1 MNTTRKRSWML
12 VPIILA
18 STLIGAWAL
27 VDRHEQRAV
36 DGITGNM
43 QTICVG
49 RFLIDLPEKAQIEL
63 RQVRIDGFDIAA
75 FDETKEEFHKRV
87 ADREAQLKAKPDWR
101 GGDKNL
107 ESARDVQ
114 TGSGLIGKIFMHSR
128 TVDEGTQSD
137 GLGGVERYRYEGM
150 STEALVHA
158 RGISIDL
165 SSENRALKWKEDL
178 PRLVK
183 QLVANPD
190 NRIPTE
196 SGFCMDRAYVRDPLR
211 PDQLEQIIMFAKLPN
226 YPDIEFLLIVAAGL
240 HPESQGL
247 LERNKASN
255 AHMLMAEMGHVSTLR
270 GASRTIG
277 GIAGD
282 ELVERVIED
291 NSATVYSFW
300 WEVNGTEDNV
310 FIPHLSLTMDTGKG
324 NHGPIPSS
332 LSEDVALRL
341 WDKISS
347 SIRVRPSVAANAIPT
362 QARLIPAS
370 ASSPDRAPPPR

>member
-1 MNTTRKRSWML
+1 ML

-18 STLIGAWAL
+18 STIIGAWAV
-27 VDRHEQRAV
+27 VDRHERRAV

-49 RFLIDLPEKAQIEL
+49 RFLIDMPEKAQIKL

-75 FDETKEEFHKRV
+75 FDETKEDFHKRV

-107 ESARDVQ
+107 ESASEVRTD
-114 TGSGLIGKIFMHSR
+114 SGLIGKIFMHSR

-211 PDQLEQIIMFAKLPN
+211 PDQLEQIIMFAKIPN

-240 HPESQGL
+240 KPESQGL
-247 LERNKASN
+247 LERNRESS
-255 AHMLMAEMGHVSTLR
+255 AHMSMAEINHVSTLR

-282 ELVERVIED
+282 ELVERVSEG
-291 NSATVYSFW
+291 NAATVYSFW

-310 FIPHLSLTMDTGKG
+310 FIPHLSFTMDTGKG
-324 NHGPIPSS
+324 NHKPVLSS
-332 LSEDVALRL
+332 LSESVALRL
-341 WDKISS
+341 WDQISS
-347 SIRVRPSVAANAIPT
+347 SIRIRPTSATSSTVM
-362 QARLIPAS
+362 QARLTP